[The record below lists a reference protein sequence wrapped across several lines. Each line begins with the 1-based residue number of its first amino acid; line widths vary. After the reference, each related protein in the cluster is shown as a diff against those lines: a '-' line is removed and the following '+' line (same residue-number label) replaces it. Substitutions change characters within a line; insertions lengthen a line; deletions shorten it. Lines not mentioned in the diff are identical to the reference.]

1 MSQNAKIK
9 VGIVGASGYA
19 GEDLA
24 RLLISHPSVE
34 LALVTS
40 RQYDGQDFESIY
52 PRFAQM
58 PNARGLKFTNPEP
71 AEIKQLVDLVFLA
84 VPHGVATEYARP
96 LLDAGIRV
104 IDLSADFRLK
114 SADVYKEYYGES
126 HADPDLLQRSVYG
139 LPERNREAIRDAQLI
154 ACPGC
159 YPTSILLPTL
169 PLLER
174 ELIRPETIIANSL
187 SGVSGAGRKVALDF
201 LFVECNESMRAYGVP
216 KHRHISEI
224 EQEMNRVNVGGAPA
238 KIQFIPHLIPV
249 SRGIHT
255 TLMMDPHPRFGA
267 GETFQESEFLK
278 EVESA
283 WLEAY
288 SKDVFIRNLNQL
300 DSKRLPDTKN
310 ILQSQF
316 IDIAWRWDGR
326 TQRLL
331 GFSVIDN
338 LTRGT
343 SGQAVQCMN
352 IMLGLGETEGLL
364 S

>member
-1 MSQNAKIK
+1 MSESKIQ
-9 VGIVGASGYA
+9 VGIIGASGYA

-24 RLLISHPSVE
+24 RLLIGHPGVQLS
-34 LALVTS
+34 LVTS
-40 RQYDGQDFESIY
+40 RQYDGQDFSSIY
-52 PRFAQM
+52 PRFAQQ
-58 PNARGLKFTNPEP
+58 PAVQGLKFSNPAP
-71 AEIKQLVDLVFLA
+71 KDIKKQVDVVFLA

-114 SADVYKEYYGES
+114 SALVYEEYYGAP
-126 HADPDLLQRSVYG
+126 HADPDLLQLSVYG
-139 LPERNREAIRDAQLI
+139 LPERNREAIREAQLI

-159 YPTSILLPTL
+159 YPTSILIPTL

-174 ELIRPETIIANSL
+174 RLIQPDSIIANSL

-201 LFVECNESMRAYGVP
+201 LFVECNENMRAYGVP

-224 EQEMNRVNVGGAPA
+224 EQEMNRALQEEGAA
-238 KIQFIPHLIPV
+238 RIQFTPHLIPV

-255 TLMMDPHPRFGA
+255 TLYWEPNARFGSA
-267 GETFQESEFLK
+267 NSFKESEFLN
-278 EVESA
+278 EVDKAWKQAYQGDPLVRLLNTYES
-283 WLEAY
+283 
-288 SKDVFIRNLNQL
+288 RP
-300 DSKRLPDTKN
+300 LPETKN
-310 ILQSQF
+310 VLQSQF
-316 IDIAWRWDGR
+316 IDIAWRWDPR
-326 TQRLL
+326 TRRLL

-352 IMLGLGETEGLL
+352 LMLGLNETEGLFN
-364 S
+364 